1 MTNTDWIEAEVIH
14 AFRGLVDASEALDAS
29 RYFDC
34 IDQDKFSGM
43 SADGKA
49 WHSFSDLKNVITTGF
64 AMVEKIVFLEFSN
77 VKVTV
82 INPLTA
88 VLVNE
93 YKQTILLKDGGAVQ
107 QSGGGVQVWSKTD
120 DGWKLV
126 SIGASDVSQRAQAV
140 F

>member
-1 MTNTDWIEAEVIH
+1 MTNTDQIEAEVIH

-29 RYFDC
+29 RYFEF
-34 IDQDKFSGM
+34 IDQDKFTGL

-49 WHSFSDLKNVITTGF
+49 WHGFSDLESVITAGF
-64 AMVEKIVFLEFSN
+64 AMVEKIVLLEFSN

-82 INPLTA
+82 INPSTA

-93 YKQTILLKDGGAVQ
+93 FQQTILLKDGGTVQ
-107 QSGGGVQVWSKTD
+107 QSGGGVQVWSKWD
-120 DGWKLV
+120 DEWKLV
-126 SIGASDVSQRAQAV
+126 SIGASDASQRAQAV

>member
-1 MTNTDWIEAEVIH
+1 MTNNDEIEAEIIY
-14 AFRGLVDASEALDAS
+14 AFRGLVDAAEALDAS
-29 RYFDC
+29 RYFDY
-34 IDQDKFSGM
+34 IDRDKFSGL

-49 WHSFSDLKNVITTGF
+49 WHSFSDLEAVITNGF
-64 AMVEKIVFLEFSN
+64 DMVEKIVFLEFSN

-93 YKQTILLKDGGAVQ
+93 YKQTILLKDGGTVE
-107 QSGGGVQVWSKTD
+107 QSGGGVQVWSKSD
-120 DGWKLV
+120 DGWTLV
-126 SIGASDVSQRAQAV
+126 SIAASDASQRADAV